1 MILQLR
7 SSSQSVDR
15 QLGNID
21 VVHLDSDGILTVHNK
36 DAQIW
41 TEVLWQIVTRHGIY
55 YTEPNEQI
63 EYDEFCLV
71 FEEPTS
77 T

>member
-21 VVHLDSDGILTVHNK
+21 VVHLDSEGILTVHNK

-41 TEVLWQIVTRHGIY
+41 TEVLWQVVNRHGIC
-55 YTEPNEQI
+55 YTEPSEQI

-71 FEEPTS
+71 LDEPTS